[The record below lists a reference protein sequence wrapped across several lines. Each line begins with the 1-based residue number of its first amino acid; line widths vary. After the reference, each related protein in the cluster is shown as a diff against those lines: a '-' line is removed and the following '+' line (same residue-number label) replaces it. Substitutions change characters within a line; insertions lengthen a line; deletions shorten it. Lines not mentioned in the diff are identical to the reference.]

1 MPPGGGDAEAVGQ
14 GLEAVV
20 LEVGE
25 EELGEEEGV
34 QEGGWSRPARR
45 RKARSKAPLWAT
57 STVSWTK
64 ARKAGRTASRGLVPE
79 HLRREAVDRRGRGGD
94 GAPRVHQGLKHLLP
108 QDPPAQ
114 DVDPGEGHH
123 GVLLGVQARGF
134 QVKGGVEELVQGD
147 VLEARRHLEEG
158 EVVDQGPG
166 GGGFF

>member
-1 MPPGGGDAEAVGQ
+1 M
-14 GLEAVV
+14 
-20 LEVGE
+20 
-25 EELGEEEGV
+25 
-34 QEGGWSRPARR
+34 SR
-45 RKARSKAPLWAT
+45 
-57 STVSWTK
+57 
-64 ARKAGRTASRGLVPE
+64 RGLVQARPAQEGQVKGPVVGHEHRVLDEGAEGGEDRLQGACPE